1 MPGTLT
7 YNFETDFDAD
17 KRGSI
22 IRAIG
27 RSGKIIV
34 MCGAGISTAVGIP
47 VCVIVLRLA
56 ESPSAG
62 GCSDAST
69 CARVLA
75 WLTWLGGR

>member
-7 YNFETDFDAD
+7 YNLEPDCDAE
-17 KRGSI
+17 KRASI

-47 VCVIVLRLA
+47 VCDITSSKQIRLVRVGFWKRQLA
-56 ESPSAG
+56 PNSFPS
-62 GCSDAST
+62 SR
-69 CARVLA
+69 RV
-75 WLTWLGGR
+75 